1 MQRPLLLKQP
11 SVPAAIPGAAEEVLG
26 LADSPQSRYRSS
38 GPSSLGRRLELCL
51 RYGHVESRQFQR
63 TKLLPVLVRTKCCQS
78 SRRPLLSYALF
89 NGCFDLYEA
98 EERARHGILLRS
110 CHAPCARDWQLLLF
124 PGHQGTS
131 RASSRYL
138 FNANTIQPLF
148 TQCIFDHV
156 FFSY

>member
-63 TKLLPVLVRTKCCQS
+63 TKLLPVLIRTKCCQS
-78 SRRPLLSYALF
+78 SRRPLLSHALF
-89 NGCFDLYEA
+89 NGCFDLGRVYLASPLA
-98 EERARHGILLRS
+98 ES
-110 CHAPCARDWQLLLF
+110 APQLWLIMAAI
-124 PGHQGTS
+124 T
-131 RASSRYL
+131 
-138 FNANTIQPLF
+138 NTRPP
-148 TQCIFDHV
+148 
-156 FFSY
+156 